1 MESLASYALI
11 ALTVA
16 SWFLAINSAQ
26 VFAYGSR
33 TLHVLGLILASIGA
47 SLLFLSRYLAR
58 SSTTSYDELPLD
70 ETASDGSL
78 SPRSPVSPSLN
89 HIRVPQT
96 SLRKM
101 RLLFV
106 LLVLLICARAETTRR
121 LVRDVQCLGPAYT
134 EFIPLCLAVVD
145 FCIYRRHKVSVP
157 ENNSDLSIYE
167 LLGQSW
173 ATNRF
178 RYIIITAIF
187 GVLSA
192 SILHQSDSP
201 SSTYICT
208 PATHDKMIMIQ
219 RLALVLDF
227 CISFCLD
234 ALLRSYPNTGKAS
247 PARSLSITGWAC
259 LLSASAIGIW
269 GVIWFLAVPE
279 DRFWVLEIPRGFIW
293 KLIKLATLC
302 CIAAL
307 STCITIFY
315 SGAMSAISVLIFV
328 ASCSITISWSWH
340 TLSAF
345 PPDNDT
351 LTLLSFCGLTLAFIA
366 LIHTQVISEDR
377 RRKQHAIFSDTP
389 IPLIGLMILIF
400 CIRFLIWLG
409 HVTNVAYHPIDLL
422 IHEASDLHKAYTGRA
437 YSSANL
443 TDAVIVYRH
452 RYGRNPPPNF
462 HEWYRYAIGRNS
474 LIIDEFDK
482 INEDLLPFWT
492 LVPSEI
498 RDRTW
503 QTTSNPW
510 NDVSGISIRKGKAEI
525 SPHAMATH
533 RWMLDGIVDM
543 ISHFSEFLPDMD
555 LGFNVNDEC
564 RVAVPYEN
572 IQARRQAGNQR
583 TDLDKSTRNSFSEQR
598 GDAWKPI
605 PEESS
610 GITPF
615 IEMSWQK
622 TFNEFGVTGCPPG
635 SAARSSLHWDT
646 SHLCTSCVEP
656 HSLGAYLSNW
666 TLSADICHQ
675 PDIANLHGFY
685 LSPAAFKATHE
696 LYPVFSQ
703 SKVHGY
709 NDILYPSAW
718 NYMDKAKYNPNDEH
732 PDLSWDDKI
741 RTLFWR
747 GGTSEGVSCF
757 TGVWKGMARQRFM
770 HLANNI
776 ASTLPAQPILLPY
789 PFANRRKKLAYVD
802 VPASELTK
810 HVSVDVKLVEHI
822 VRCGGPDCE
831 DQEHHFAPMVP
842 PTDFQTHWSYR
853 YLLDLDGAA
862 FSGRFIPFL
871 QSRSLPFKAALFREW
886 WDDRLTPWLHFV
898 PLDLRGHGFWATLVY
913 FMGLESKVQGKQV
926 MLPAHD
932 KQAEYIAEAGREW
945 SNKVLR
951 KEDMEI
957 YMFRLLLE
965 WGRMTD
971 DKRDELG
978 LGVEEA
984 ERIGQEWVKGGK
996 MYYGDK
1002 HT

>member
-26 VFAYGSR
+26 VFAYGR

-47 SLLFLSRYLAR
+47 SLLFLSRYLTK

-70 ETASDGSL
+70 ETASDASL

-89 HIRVPQT
+89 HIHVPQT

-106 LLVLLICARAETTRR
+106 LLVVLMCARAETIRR
-121 LVRDVQCLGPAYT
+121 LVKDVQCLGPAYT
-134 EFIPLCLAVVD
+134 ELIPLGLAIVD
-145 FCIYRRHKVSVP
+145 FCIHQRHKVSVP
-157 ENNSDLSIYE
+157 ENDSDLSIYE
-167 LLGQSW
+167 LLGHSW

-187 GVLSA
+187 GVSSA

-227 CISFCLD
+227 GITFCLD
-234 ALLRSYPNTGKAS
+234 AFIRSYPNTSKVS

-293 KLIKLATLC
+293 KLIKLATLS

-307 STCITIFY
+307 STCIT
-315 SGAMSAISVLIFV
+315 
-328 ASCSITISWSWH
+328 
-340 TLSAF
+340 
-345 PPDNDT
+345 
-351 LTLLSFCGLTLAFIA
+351 
-366 LIHTQVISEDR
+366 VISADH
-377 RRKQHAIFSDTP
+377 RRKQRAIFSDTP
-389 IPLIGLMILIF
+389 IPLIGLMILLF

-422 IHEASDLHKAYTGRA
+422 IHEASDLHKAYAGRA
-437 YSSANL
+437 YLSANL
-443 TDAVIVYRH
+443 TDAVIGYQH

-462 HEWYRYAIGRNS
+462 HEWYRYAIGRDS

-482 INEDLLPFWT
+482 IHEDLLPFWT
-492 LVPSEI
+492 LDPSEI
-498 RDRTW
+498 RERTW
-503 QTTSNPW
+503 QATSNPW
-510 NDVSGISIRKGKAEI
+510 NDVSGISIRNGKAEI

-564 RVAVPYEN
+564 RVAVPYED
-572 IQARRQAGNQR
+572 IQARRQAGKQKTN
-583 TDLDKSTRNSFSEQR
+583 LDKSTRNSFSEQR

-615 IEMSWQK
+615 REMSWQK
-622 TFNEFGVTGCPPG
+622 TFNEFGMTGCPPS

-646 SHLCTSCVEP
+646 SHLCTSCVAP

-666 TLSADICHQ
+666 TKSADICHQ

-696 LYPVFSQ
+696 LYPVFS
-703 SKVHGY
+703 
-709 NDILYPSAW
+709 
-718 NYMDKAKYNPNDEH
+718 
-732 PDLSWDDKI
+732 
-741 RTLFWR
+741 
-747 GGTSEGVSCF
+747 
-757 TGVWKGMARQRFM
+757 
-770 HLANNI
+770 
-776 ASTLPAQPILLPY
+776 
-789 PFANRRKKLAYVD
+789 
-802 VPASELTK
+802 
-810 HVSVDVKLVEHI
+810 
-822 VRCGGPDCE
+822 
-831 DQEHHFAPMVP
+831 
-842 PTDFQTHWSYR
+842 
-853 YLLDLDGAA
+853 
-862 FSGRFIPFL
+862 
-871 QSRSLPFKAALFREW
+871 
-886 WDDRLTPWLHFV
+886 
-898 PLDLRGHGFWATLVY
+898 
-913 FMGLESKVQGKQV
+913 
-926 MLPAHD
+926 
-932 KQAEYIAEAGREW
+932 
-945 SNKVLR
+945 
-951 KEDMEI
+951 
-957 YMFRLLLE
+957 
-965 WGRMTD
+965 
-971 DKRDELG
+971 
-978 LGVEEA
+978 
-984 ERIGQEWVKGGK
+984 
-996 MYYGDK
+996 
-1002 HT
+1002 

>member
-26 VFAYGSR
+26 VFAYGR

-47 SLLFLSRYLAR
+47 SLLFLSRYLTK

-70 ETASDGSL
+70 ETASGASL
-78 SPRSPVSPSLN
+78 SPPSPVSPRLN
-89 HIRVPQT
+89 HIHVPQT

-106 LLVLLICARAETTRR
+106 LLVVLMCARAETIRR
-121 LVRDVQCLGPAYT
+121 LVKHVQCVGPAHT
-134 EFIPLCLAVVD
+134 ELIPLGLAIVD
-145 FCIYRRHKVSVP
+145 FCVYRRHTVSVP

-167 LLGQSW
+167 LLGHSW

-178 RYIIITAIF
+178 RYIIITAVF
-187 GVLSA
+187 GVSSA

-234 ALLRSYPNTGKAS
+234 ALIRSYPNTGKAS
-247 PARSLSITGWAC
+247 PARSLSTTGWAC

-293 KLIKLATLC
+293 KLIKLATLF

-307 STCITIFY
+307 STCIT
-315 SGAMSAISVLIFV
+315 
-328 ASCSITISWSWH
+328 
-340 TLSAF
+340 
-345 PPDNDT
+345 
-351 LTLLSFCGLTLAFIA
+351 
-366 LIHTQVISEDR
+366 VISADH

-389 IPLIGLMILIF
+389 IPLVGLMILLF

-422 IHEASDLHKAYTGRA
+422 IHEASDLHKAYAGRA

-443 TDAVIVYRH
+443 TDAVIGYQH

-482 INEDLLPFWT
+482 IHEDLLPFWS
-492 LVPSEI
+492 LDASEI
-498 RDRTW
+498 RERTW
-503 QTTSNPW
+503 QATSNPW
-510 NDVSGISIRKGKAEI
+510 NDVSGISIRNGKAEI

-564 RVAVPYEN
+564 RVAVPYED
-572 IQARRQAGNQR
+572 IQARRQAGKQKTNF
-583 TDLDKSTRNSFSEQR
+583 DKSTRNSFSEQR

-615 IEMSWQK
+615 REMSWQK
-622 TFNEFGVTGCPPG
+622 TFNEFGMTGCPPS

-646 SHLCTSCVEP
+646 SHLCTSCVAP

-666 TLSADICHQ
+666 TKSADICHQ

-709 NDILYPSAW
+709 NDIMYPSAW
-718 NYMDKAKYNPNDEH
+718 NYMDKAKYDPNDEH
-732 PDLSWDDKI
+732 PDLSWDDKQ

-747 GGTSEGVSCF
+747 GGTSEGVSSF

-770 HLANNI
+770 HMANNI

-789 PFANRRKKLAYVD
+789 PFASKRKKLAYVD

-822 VRCGGPDCE
+822 VRCGGIDCE
-831 DQEHHFAPMVP
+831 DQEQHFAPMVP
-842 PTDFQTHWSYR
+842 PTDFQSHWSYR

-913 FMGLESKVQGKQV
+913 FMGLEGKVQGKQV

-984 ERIGQEWVKGGK
+984 ERIGKEWVKGGK

>member
-1 MESLASYALI
+1 MESLGTYALI
-11 ALTVA
+11 ASTVA
-16 SWFLAINSAQ
+16 SYFLALNSAQ
-26 VFAYGSR
+26 VFAYGR
-33 TLHVLGLILASIGA
+33 TLHVLGLILAAVGA
-47 SLLFLSRYLAR
+47 SLLLSSRYLAR
-58 SSTTSYDELPLD
+58 TSTTSYDELPLE
-70 ETASDGSL
+70 ETASDASV
-78 SPRSPVSPSLN
+78 SPRSSVSPSRN
-89 HIRVPQT
+89 HVRAPPT

-101 RLLFV
+101 RLFFV
-106 LLVLLICARAETTRR
+106 LVVVLICARAETLRR
-121 LVRDVQCLGPAYT
+121 LVRDVQCVGPAYT
-134 EFIPLCLAVVD
+134 AFIPFGLAIVD
-145 FCIYRRHKVSVP
+145 FCIHRRHKISAP
-157 ENNSDLSIYE
+157 ETNSDLSVYE
-167 LLGQSW
+167 LLGHSW

-187 GVLSA
+187 GLSSS

-201 SSTYICT
+201 SSSYICT
-208 PATHDKMIMIQ
+208 PATHDKMITIQ
-219 RLALVLDF
+219 RLALALDF
-227 CISFCLD
+227 CISLCLD
-234 ALLRSYPNTGKAS
+234 VLVRSFPNTGKAS
-247 PARSLSITGWAC
+247 PARSMSITGWAC
-259 LLSASAIGIW
+259 LLSASAVGIW

-293 KLIKLATLC
+293 QLIKLAVLC

-315 SGAMSAISVLIFV
+315 SGAISAISVLIFV
-328 ASCSITISWSWH
+328 ASCATTISWSWH
-340 TLSAF
+340 TLPAF
-345 PPDNDT
+345 PPDNDA
-351 LTLLSFCGLTLAFIA
+351 LTLLSFCGLIVAFTA
-366 LIHTQVISEDR
+366 LIHTQVISQDH
-377 RRKQHAIFSDTP
+377 RRKQQTMFSDTP
-389 IPLIGLMILIF
+389 IALIGLLILLF
-400 CIRFLIWLG
+400 CVRFLIWLG
-409 HVTNVAYHPIDLL
+409 HTTDVAYHPVDLL
-422 IHEASDLHKAYTGRA
+422 IHEASEAHKVYAGRA
-437 YSSANL
+437 YKSANL
-443 TDAVIVYRH
+443 TAAVVEYQHRH
-452 RYGRNPPPNF
+452 GRNPPPNF

-482 INEDLLPFWT
+482 IHEDLLPFWT
-492 LVPSEI
+492 LDPSEI
-498 RDRTW
+498 RERTW

-510 NDVSGISIRKGKAEI
+510 NDVAGISIRNGKAEI

-555 LGFNVNDEC
+555 LGFNLNDEC
-564 RVAVPYEN
+564 RVAVPYED
-572 IQARRQAGNQR
+572 IQARKQASKR
-583 TDLDKSTRNSFSEQR
+583 KIDLSKSARNSFSEKR

-615 IEMSWQK
+615 REMSWQR
-622 TFNEFGVTGCPPG
+622 TFNEFGVSGCPSN
-635 SAARSSLHWDT
+635 SAARSTLHWDT
-646 SHLCTSCVEP
+646 SHLCTSCAAP

-666 TLSADICHQ
+666 TKSADICHQ

-718 NYMDKAKYNPNDEH
+718 NYMDKAKYDPNDEH
-732 PDLSWDDKI
+732 RDLSWDEKK

-747 GGTSEGVSCF
+747 GGTSEGVSSN
-757 TGVWKGMARQRFM
+757 TGVWKGMGRQRFM

-776 ASTLPAQPILLPY
+776 ASTLPPQPILLPY
-789 PFANRRKKLAYVD
+789 PFANKRKKLAYVD

-810 HVSVDVKLVEHI
+810 HVSVDVKLVDHI
-822 VRCGGPDCE
+822 IRCGGKDCE
-831 DQEHHFAPMVP
+831 DQDRHFAPMAP
-842 PTDFQTHWSYR
+842 PTDFQAHWSYR

-871 QSRSLPFKAALFREW
+871 QSHSLPFKAALFREW

-913 FMGLESKVQGKQV
+913 FVGLEGMVQGKTV
-926 MLPAHD
+926 MLPGHD
-932 KQAEYIAEAGREW
+932 KQGRYIADAGREW
-945 SNKVLR
+945 ANKVLR

-965 WGRMTD
+965 WGRVTD
-971 DKRDELG
+971 DEREELG

-984 ERIGQEWVKGGK
+984 ERIGREWVQGGK

>member
-16 SWFLAINSAQ
+16 SCFLAINSAQ
-26 VFAYGSR
+26 VFAYGR

-47 SLLFLSRYLAR
+47 SLLFLSRYLTK

-70 ETASDGSL
+70 ETASDASL

-89 HIRVPQT
+89 HIHVPQI

-106 LLVLLICARAETTRR
+106 LLVVLMCARAETIRR
-121 LVRDVQCLGPAYT
+121 LVKDVQCVDPAYT
-134 EFIPLCLAVVD
+134 EFIPLGLAIVD
-145 FCIYRRHKVSVP
+145 FCIHQRHKVFVP

-167 LLGQSW
+167 LLGHSW

-187 GVLSA
+187 GVSSA

-201 SSTYICT
+201 PSTYICT

-234 ALLRSYPNTGKAS
+234 ALIRSYPNTSKVS

-269 GVIWFLAVPE
+269 GVIWFIAVPE
-279 DRFWVLEIPRGFIW
+279 DRFWVLEMPRGFIW
-293 KLIKLATLC
+293 RSIKLATLS

-315 SGAMSAISVLIFV
+315 SGAMSAISVLVFV
-328 ASCSITISWSWH
+328 SSCSITISWSWH
-340 TLSAF
+340 TLPAF

-366 LIHTQVISEDR
+366 LIHTQVISTDH

-389 IPLIGLMILIF
+389 IPLIGLMILLF
-400 CIRFLIWLG
+400 CTRFLIWLG

-422 IHEASDLHKAYTGRA
+422 VHEASDLHKAYAGRA

-443 TDAVIVYRH
+443 TDAVIGYQH

-482 INEDLLPFWT
+482 IHEDLLPFWT
-492 LVPSEI
+492 LDSSEI
-498 RDRTW
+498 RERTW
-503 QTTSNPW
+503 QATSNPW
-510 NDVSGISIRKGKAEI
+510 NDVSGISIRNGKAEI

-564 RVAVPYEN
+564 RVAVPYED
-572 IQARRQAGNQR
+572 IQARRQAGKQKTN
-583 TDLDKSTRNSFSEQR
+583 LDKSTRNSFSEQR
-598 GDAWKPI
+598 EDAWKPI

-615 IEMSWQK
+615 REMSWQR
-622 TFNEFGVTGCPPG
+622 TFNEFGMTGCPPS

-646 SHLCTSCVEP
+646 SRLCTSCVAP

-666 TLSADICHQ
+666 TKSADICHQ

-709 NDILYPSAW
+709 NDIMYPSAW
-718 NYMDKAKYNPNDEH
+718 NYMDKAKYDPNDEH
-732 PDLSWDDKI
+732 P
-741 RTLFWR
+741 
-747 GGTSEGVSCF
+747 
-757 TGVWKGMARQRFM
+757 
-770 HLANNI
+770 
-776 ASTLPAQPILLPY
+776 
-789 PFANRRKKLAYVD
+789 
-802 VPASELTK
+802 
-810 HVSVDVKLVEHI
+810 
-822 VRCGGPDCE
+822 
-831 DQEHHFAPMVP
+831 
-842 PTDFQTHWSYR
+842 
-853 YLLDLDGAA
+853 
-862 FSGRFIPFL
+862 
-871 QSRSLPFKAALFREW
+871 
-886 WDDRLTPWLHFV
+886 
-898 PLDLRGHGFWATLVY
+898 
-913 FMGLESKVQGKQV
+913 
-926 MLPAHD
+926 
-932 KQAEYIAEAGREW
+932 
-945 SNKVLR
+945 
-951 KEDMEI
+951 
-957 YMFRLLLE
+957 
-965 WGRMTD
+965 
-971 DKRDELG
+971 
-978 LGVEEA
+978 
-984 ERIGQEWVKGGK
+984 
-996 MYYGDK
+996 
-1002 HT
+1002 